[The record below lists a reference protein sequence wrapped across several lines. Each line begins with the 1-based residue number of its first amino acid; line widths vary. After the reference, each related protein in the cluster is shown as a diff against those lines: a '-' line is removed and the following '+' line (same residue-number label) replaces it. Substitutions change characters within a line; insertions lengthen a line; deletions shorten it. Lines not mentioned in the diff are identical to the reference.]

1 MPRHARTIA
10 FAALALSTMALAPQE
25 ASARYNCAVK
35 STKDGFV
42 ALREGPAASSKLIAR
57 MKKDEIVG
65 LLHPPDYENLV
76 RKGNWIYV
84 RYVPGSVFD
93 EANKADYDKA
103 IPGWVNGRLLDCHE

>member
-10 FAALALSTMALAPQE
+10 FAALALSTIALAPQE

-42 ALREGPAASSKLIAR
+42 ALREGASPSAKLIAR
-57 MKKDEIVG
+57 MKKGELVG
-65 LLHPPDYENLV
+65 LLHPPDYENLI

-84 RYVPGSVFD
+84 TYHAGVQFEKVH
-93 EANKADYDKA
+93 EANLDKGVS
-103 IPGWVNGRLLDCHE
+103 GWVNNSLLLCHE